1 MTVKP
6 SEQDLVFY
14 HPSTTGG
21 NKQDQP
27 LRADLVFYHLDP
39 SSGLLTQRSV
49 ALTPG
54 FDVILIVMPKIIGIL
69 LAPPLLRLFLTGLS
83 AGVSWAG
90 LLPRSNPTIRG
101 EELSAKQAPLPQG

>member
-1 MTVKP
+1 
-6 SEQDLVFY
+6 
-14 HPSTTGG
+14 
-21 NKQDQP
+21 
-27 LRADLVFYHLDP
+27 
-39 SSGLLTQRSV
+39 
-49 ALTPG
+49 
-54 FDVILIVMPKIIGIL
+54 MPKIIGIL